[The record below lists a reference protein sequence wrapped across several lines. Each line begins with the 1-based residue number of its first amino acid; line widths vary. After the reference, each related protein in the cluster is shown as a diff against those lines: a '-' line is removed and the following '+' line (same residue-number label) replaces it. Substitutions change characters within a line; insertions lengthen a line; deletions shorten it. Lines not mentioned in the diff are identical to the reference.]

1 MLQGL
6 NERGLSLWCA
16 FAVALV
22 LACVPA
28 EAGIVK
34 KAAKA
39 VVYTQGARVAG
50 KFIAKKLEEREAKK
64 SAQMAANRQQGKF
77 REQKTE
83 QELRNEHPSASVQRE
98 QYLRD
103 ADGKIAKDPRT
114 GEARRLDHVV
124 VDDGKVIRKVETTGM
139 DVPKLEQLQKEGRII
154 ESGGR
159 YIRDRETGKLLPVDE
174 VEIGREIVRRLP

>member
-1 MLQGL
+1 MTQRRNGWMSRLCYALAAMLAL
-6 NERGLSLWCA
+6 
-16 FAVALV
+16 AVM
-22 LACVPA
+22 PA
-28 EAGIVK
+28 EAGVIK

-50 KFIAKKLEEREAKK
+50 KFIAKKLEERAAKK
-64 SAQMAANRQQGKF
+64 SAQMATNRQQGKL

-83 QELRNEHPSASVQRE
+83 QELRNEHPNASIQRE

-103 ADGKIAKDPRT
+103 AEGKIAKDPRT
-114 GEARRLDHVV
+114 GEARRVDHVV

-139 DVPKLEQLQKEGRII
+139 DVRKIEQLQKEERII